1 MRFLYFFSVIGFLQ
15 LAACNGCRQ
24 IPANQIVLNS
34 DNYGKTWRELNKN
47 ETVPA
52 CRLPGCY
59 NLYLPATTM
68 GGELGST
75 QRVGKTGEAA
85 KVKMLYTYMWEIAD
99 PLKFVTE
106 AKELRG
112 GGDYTSD
119 ASLEIIESRLIDRHF
134 HDISAKLLVDED
146 VKSFDQARFEARLTP
161 ELNKDMEQ
169 YGVRITAV
177 SVVPEFGEQLETALD
192 AAQALEVYKS
202 IGEEALG
209 KDIIR
214 AKAGATNL
222 NFHTS
227 SQQ

>member
-1 MRFLYFFSVIGFLQ
+1 
-15 LAACNGCRQ
+15 
-24 IPANQIVLNS
+24 
-34 DNYGKTWRELNKN
+34 
-47 ETVPA
+47 
-52 CRLPGCY
+52 
-59 NLYLPATTM
+59 
-68 GGELGST
+68 
-75 QRVGKTGEAA
+75 
-85 KVKMLYTYMWEIAD
+85 MWEIAD

>member
-1 MRFLYFFSVIGFLQ
+1 MRPFFIFSLFGILGLSS
-15 LAACNGCRQ
+15 CNGCRQ
-24 IPANQIVLNS
+24 IPANQVVLNS
-34 DNYGKTWRELNKN
+34 DNYGKNWRELNKN

-52 CRLPGCY
+52 CNLPGCY

-68 GGELGST
+68 GGELSST

-99 PLKFVTE
+99 PLRFVTE

-146 VKSFDQARFEARLTP
+146 VKSFDQAKFEARLTP

-202 IGEEALG
+202 IGQEELG

-214 AKAGATNL
+214 AKAGATNINL
-222 NFHTS
+222 
-227 SQQ
+227 QLAPQ